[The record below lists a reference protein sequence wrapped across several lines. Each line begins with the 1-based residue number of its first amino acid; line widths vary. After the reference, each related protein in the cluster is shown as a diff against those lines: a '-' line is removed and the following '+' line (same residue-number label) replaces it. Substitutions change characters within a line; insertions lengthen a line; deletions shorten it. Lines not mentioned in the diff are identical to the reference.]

1 MNFFSLFKRNLL
13 FKLKRKISIDKDNT
27 ENKSLDELFH
37 QYGSDKADVFKP
49 ALREGHGFSKF
60 YINQLINFKDK
71 KMNILELGSYAGSS
85 AAAFTKYFT
94 DSKVFC
100 FDINISNF
108 KFTSKNIEVYG
119 VDINNRS
126 EILKILSK
134 IFFKHQI
141 KNFDLIIDDGSHK
154 LSDILSSLKFFLGYL
169 KIGGIYVIE
178 DFKHPNYYKY
188 NRDIDDILA
197 DDLLLKIK
205 EKKFFQSTVFNKN
218 DQKYLFDSVKGVD
231 IFKGNLKDSDIA
243 FLKK

>member
-85 AAAFTKYFT
+85 AAAFTKYFS

>member
-169 KIGGIYVIE
+169 KIGGVYVIE

>member
-1 MNFFSLFKRNLL
+1 
-13 FKLKRKISIDKDNT
+13 
-27 ENKSLDELFH
+27 
-37 QYGSDKADVFKP
+37 
-49 ALREGHGFSKF
+49 
-60 YINQLINFKDK
+60 
-71 KMNILELGSYAGSS
+71 MNILELGSYAGSS

-94 DSKVFC
+94 DSKIFC

-169 KIGGIYVIE
+169 KIGGVYVIE

-205 EKKFFQSTVFNKN
+205 EKKFFQSTYLIKMI
-218 DQKYLFDSVKGVD
+218 KILFDYVKGVD

-243 FLKK
+243 F

>member
-1 MNFFSLFKRNLL
+1 LNFFSLFKRNLL

-169 KIGGIYVIE
+169 KIGGVYVIE

>member
-108 KFTSKNIEVYG
+108 NYKSKQYKEV
-119 VDINNRS
+119 
-126 EILKILSK
+126 
-134 IFFKHQI
+134 
-141 KNFDLIIDDGSHK
+141 
-154 LSDILSSLKFFLGYL
+154 
-169 KIGGIYVIE
+169 
-178 DFKHPNYYKY
+178 
-188 NRDIDDILA
+188 
-197 DDLLLKIK
+197 
-205 EKKFFQSTVFNKN
+205 T
-218 DQKYLFDSVKGVD
+218 
-231 IFKGNLKDSDIA
+231 
-243 FLKK
+243 

>member
-169 KIGGIYVIE
+169 KIGGVYVIE

-197 DDLLLKIK
+197 DELLIKIK